1 MKCSCHFFQ
10 LYLYACAGKGRR
22 VVIFYLTSS
31 RLPGAPICFQRSQEC
46 AAAERT
52 SAFNWGLG
60 HSLALNF
67 CCGSFDLAKTGAR
80 RQRQLAVSSAGRAS
94 LSLLQQVSSGKVDSQ
109 ANCLLKLWYQQA
121 LLAAS
126 LESIWHS
133 FLSIDF
139 SCLLRN
145 RLTWIKQTKVFFKE
159 SFQLFNNSLF
169 LLISWTPAAK
179 T

>member
-1 MKCSCHFFQ
+1 MTRQ
-10 LYLYACAGKGRR
+10 LFLCLKGLESAALILMGSAETGNYGAVTELLRSTGVWGILLRLAG
-22 VVIFYLTSS
+22 
-31 RLPGAPICFQRSQEC
+31 
-46 AAAERT
+46 
-52 SAFNWGLG
+52 
-60 HSLALNF
+60 F

-94 LSLLQQVSSGKVDSQ
+94 LSLLQQVSSGKVD
-109 ANCLLKLWYQQA
+109 NCLLELWYKQV

-126 LESIWHS
+126 LESIYHS
-133 FLSIDF
+133 FPSIDL

-159 SFQLFNNSLF
+159 NFQLFNNSLF

>member
-1 MKCSCHFFQ
+1 MSK
-10 LYLYACAGKGRR
+10 
-22 VVIFYLTSS
+22 SS
-31 RLPGAPICFQRSQEC
+31 LPGPVQRSAGTRSRRKNFCVQLNAQPQKELL
-46 AAAERT
+46 RST
-52 SAFNWGLG
+52 GVWGILLR
-60 HSLALNF
+60 LAGF

-133 FLSIDF
+133 FLSIDL